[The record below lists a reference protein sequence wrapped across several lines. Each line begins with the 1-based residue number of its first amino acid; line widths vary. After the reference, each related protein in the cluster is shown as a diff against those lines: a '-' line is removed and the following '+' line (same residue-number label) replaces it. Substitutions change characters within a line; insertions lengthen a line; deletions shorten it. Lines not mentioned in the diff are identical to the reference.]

1 MSTTLDLDQPPGW
14 VVPLMRFGYAARGVT
29 YVILGVLTFLAAW
42 TGGEAEGTSSAL
54 ASLRDQPWGVPLLWV
69 VAAGLLGYAIWRFV
83 AAWWDLELHGTG
95 AKGLIARAG
104 LCITGAI
111 HAGLA
116 VSAARQAIGSSGGES
131 DSVKTLAS
139 WVLQQEPWG
148 KWVLIAIGAA
158 TVAAGIYYGY
168 KGFKEKYKRHMRQSP
183 RSQALDPAIKFGLVA
198 HGVVIAIIGFFLI
211 GAGWTADPS
220 QAGGLGQAFEAVRA
234 QPFGRILLGALAIG
248 LVGFAIYCFAE
259 ARYRIVPRCASP
271 DTKTL
276 AGRFDTTFERAI
288 ARVS

>member
-116 VSAARQAIGSSGGES
+116 VSAARQAIGSSGGGS

-148 KWVLIAIGAA
+148 KWVLIVIGAA
-158 TVAAGIYYGY
+158 TVGAGIYYGY
-168 KGFKEKYKRHMRQSP
+168 KGFNEKYKRHMRQSP

-276 AGRFDTTFERAI
+276 AGRFDHAFDKAI
-288 ARVS
+288 ARVT